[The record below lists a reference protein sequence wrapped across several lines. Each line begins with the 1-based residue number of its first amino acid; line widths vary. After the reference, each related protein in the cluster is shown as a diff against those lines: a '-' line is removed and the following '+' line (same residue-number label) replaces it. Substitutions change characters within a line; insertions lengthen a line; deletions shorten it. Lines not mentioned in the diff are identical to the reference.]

1 VVTAI
6 TKKEHSTGSNK
17 PITMART
24 KESATA
30 VVVGKLWCREHQNGS
45 SNSSGNY
52 IGTNMATAIAIY
64 KIIKMMQ

>member
-1 VVTAI
+1 
-6 TKKEHSTGSNK
+6 
-17 PITMART
+17 MART

-52 IGTNMATAIAIY
+52 IGTNMATATAIY